1 MVPVKAWS
9 RDAVHVDILPCQK
22 SGLNR
27 TYVGD
32 TDAVQVLL
40 SPQETLEKW
49 FSLDLKTCFVDLT
62 LSMRSCIFD
71 QRCMETKFI
80 VVI

>member
-1 MVPVKAWS
+1 M
-9 RDAVHVDILPCQK
+9 
-22 SGLNR
+22 
-27 TYVGD
+27 GD

-71 QRCMETKFI
+71 QRCMETKII